1 MDFVEKAAKHMVGK
15 KGAPPL
21 DNELKKTIHRNAL
34 KEAKESLC
42 VAHGRQDSTGN
53 SRRSLAV
60 SLLHNELEKVA
71 KRKRKYVRLNM
82 KDSVVKLDKT
92 IEKRLKEHVRTT
104 NRKRDKKR
112 NYWHET
118 AQGFSAAKK
127 QRMTTCID
135 LKKLKT
141 KKDEIDLDDFEWR
154 DWVGSSFAKAK

>member
-92 IEKRLKEHVRTT
+92 IEKRLKEHVSTT

-154 DWVGSSFAKAK
+154 D